1 MADDAGAAPRIRAMQ
16 DAETIALEDID
27 VSNVEL
33 WRTNSHWPYFA
44 RLRRE
49 DPVHYCRDSQF
60 GPYWSVTRFDDIMA
74 VDTNH
79 DVFSSDVRRGG
90 ITIVDEGS
98 GDAPALP
105 MFIAMDRPHHDQQRK
120 VVSPIVAP
128 ANLTRMED
136 LIRSRAAKILDELP
150 VGETFDW
157 VEKVSIELTTQMLAT
172 LFDFPFEDRRLLT
185 YWSNVAT
192 TFPAPGELVETEE
205 EQLAILMECLEYF
218 VRLWNERVNAEP
230 AFNLISMLAHGE
242 ATQDMT
248 PMEYLGNII
257 LLIVGGNDT
266 TRNTI
271 TGSVLALNQNP
282 DQYAKLREHPELI
295 PSMVSETIRW
305 QTPLAHMRRT
315 ATQDT
320 ELGGKRIAKGDK
332 VIMWYVSGNRD
343 ETVIDRPDDYII
355 DRERPRHHMS
365 FGFGIHRCMGNRLAE
380 MQLRIVWEEI
390 LKRYPRIEVVDEPV
404 YVASPFTRGYAS
416 LKVRIPPSETLAP
429 RAAPA
434 QDDRPAPPKPVAYR
448 QPLGVLASASLVS
461 AAAALL
467 FNVMPALLTAAATRF
482 SLDAGQIGL
491 VGSSYLAGFALVAV
505 FSNQWISR
513 FNWRALVGAAT
524 VVSVLSLGACGLAT
538 TLGAL
543 LAALV
548 IAGASLGV
556 LYTLC
561 IAVISEN
568 HRPDPAFGIKLTAEV
583 LLGGAGLLI
592 LTGYAIPRW
601 GFSGAAFA
609 LAALAGVAALVGL
622 AGFPARRALTPPA
635 ERFTMKGRRRDLA
648 AMLRASLRDWAPWS
662 GLAGLFVSFAG
673 LSALWAFLT
682 QLAPTFGVSDQAA
695 STAFMV
701 ALAASGAAG
710 VAAAVMGDRLGRA
723 KPLAVG
729 MLLAIVGAA
738 ALQWGHGFPGYLV
751 GVVLAVGLWNFPMAY
766 QMGMIASADQRG
778 HVAVL
783 MPAALAIGGAVGP
796 VLAGALLT
804 GGHGYAPL
812 YALFAVATTLGLT
825 AFLTLGRRLATLGV
839 RA

>member
-1 MADDAGAAPRIRAMQ
+1 MADDVRYPQSVDAYAMP
-16 DAETIALEDID
+16 IEDID

-60 GPYWSVTRFDDIMA
+60 GPYWSVTKFDDIMT
-74 VDTNH
+74 VETNH
-79 DVFSSDVRRGG
+79 EVFSSDIRRGG
-90 ITIVDEGS
+90 ISIYDEGS
-98 GDAPALP
+98 GDAPVLP
-105 MFIAMDRPHHDQQRK
+105 MFIAMDPPTHDHQRK

-128 ANLTRMED
+128 ANLARMED

-192 TFPAPGELVETEE
+192 TFPAPGELVETED
-205 EQLAILMECLEYF
+205 EQTAVLMECLEYF

-242 ATQDMT
+242 ATRDIA

-271 TGSVLALNQNP
+271 TGSLLALNQNP
-282 DQYAKLREHPELI
+282 DQYQKLREHPELI

-332 VIMWYVSGNRD
+332 VIMWYVSANRD
-343 ETVIDRPDDYII
+343 ETVIERPDEYII
-355 DRERPRHHMS
+355 DRERARHHVS

-390 LKRYPRIEVVDEPV
+390 LKRYPKIEVVDEPV
-404 YVASPFTRGYAS
+404 YVASPFTKGYAS
-416 LKVRIPPSETLAP
+416 LKVRIPPSETLSP
-429 RAAPA
+429 RTGP
-434 QDDRPAPPKPVAYR
+434 DNVVRPLPPKPVPYR
-448 QPLGVLASASLVS
+448 QPLGVLAAASMVS
-461 AAAALL
+461 AASALL
-467 FNVMPALLTAAATRF
+467 FSVMPVMLTAAATRF
-482 SLDAGQIGL
+482 SLDAGQIGV
-491 VGSSYLAGFALVAV
+491 VGSSYLAGFALVAST
-505 FSNQWISR
+505 SNQWLGR
-513 FNWRALVGAAT
+513 FNWRALVGGGTA
-524 VVSVLSLGACGLAT
+524 VSVASLTACGFAT
-538 TLGAL
+538 TYGAL

-548 IAGASLGV
+548 IAGGSLGV

-568 HRPDPAFGIKLTAEV
+568 HRPDSAFGIKLTAEV
-583 LLGGAGLLI
+583 VLGGAALVTLSGF
-592 LTGYAIPRW
+592 AIPHW
-601 GFSGAAFA
+601 GFSGAALA
-609 LAALAGVAALVGL
+609 LAAIVGVVALAGLAA
-622 AGFPARRALTPPA
+622 FPARRALTPPA
-635 ERFTMKGRRRDLA
+635 ERFAMKGRRGGVA
-648 AMLRASLRDWAPWS
+648 AILRDWAPWS
-662 GLAGLFVSFAG
+662 GLVGLFVSFAG

-682 QLAPTFGVSDQAA
+682 QLAPTFGVSNQAA
-695 STAFMV
+695 SGAFMV
-701 ALAASGAAG
+701 ALVVSGGAG
-710 VAAAVMGDRLGRA
+710 IAAAVMGDRFGRA

-729 MLLAIVGAA
+729 MLLAVAGAA

-751 GVVLAVGLWNFPMAY
+751 GVVLAVGVWNFPMAY
-766 QMGMIASADQRG
+766 QMGMIASADERG

-783 MPAALAIGGAVGP
+783 MPAALAIGGALGP

-804 GGHGYAPL
+804 DGHGYSPL
-812 YALFAVATTLGLT
+812 YALFAVATALGLA
-825 AFLTLGRRLATLGV
+825 AFVILGRRLAPSAGG
-839 RA
+839 RK